1 MESLGPIVSQMDR
14 PMISLQS
21 LAGPRGIPIFG
32 NARQIIPEKMHQ
44 QLEEWSQIFGD
55 RYKIVLG
62 SRQVLVCSNPDDIA
76 ALLKDRPNRFRRTT
90 RLEMVAKELQ
100 MAGLF
105 AANGEDW
112 RRQRTLV
119 MQAFNPIH
127 VKSYF
132 PSLQTVAQRFQKRLA
147 RQADAGIAFEMEPDL
162 MRYTVDVTAGLAF
175 GTDMNTIESDGE
187 IIQEHL
193 NDIFR
198 MLQKRLFA
206 PFPYWHWFR
215 LSEDRAL
222 DRSVQKVGEYIATFI
237 HDTHERMAKNPALY
251 EHPENLLEAM
261 IAARDEDDTK
271 LSQSDLTGNV
281 MTILLAGEDTTAH
294 TLAWTIYLLHNHA
307 DMFLRVREEADRV
320 MGKNAVASS
329 HEQLKQM
336 DFIEA
341 CINESMRLRPVAPVI
356 GGEANCDTEVANVS
370 MPKGTMVLLLSRVAA
385 TDEQHFLNAL
395 DFYPDRWLSPPSDE
409 NNRKVCVP
417 FGAGPR
423 LCPGR
428 FLALEEMKIV
438 ISLIA
443 KNFDIERLD
452 TPDGK
457 PVQERM
463 TFTMAPKGLRLTLRH
478 RTQRVH

>member
-1 MESLGPIVSQMDR
+1 MKSLSVADSQNGR
-14 PMISLQS
+14 PMMSLHS
-21 LAGPRGIPIFG
+21 LAGPRGIPVFG
-32 NARQIIPEKMHQ
+32 NARQIIPEQMHR
-44 QLEEWSQIFGD
+44 QLEDWSQLFGE
-55 RYKIVLG
+55 RYKIALG
-62 SRQVLVCSNPDDIA
+62 PRQVLVCSNPDDIA
-76 ALLKDRPNRFRRTT
+76 AVLKDRPTRFRRTT

-132 PSLQTVAQRFQKRLA
+132 PSLQTVAQRFLKRLA
-147 RQADAGIAFEMEPDL
+147 RQVDTGVAFEMEPDL

-175 GTDMNTIESDGE
+175 GTDMNTIESEGE
-187 IIQEHL
+187 NVQKHL

-206 PFPYWHWFR
+206 PFPYWHWFK

-222 DRSVQKVGEYIATFI
+222 DQSVRRVGEAIATFI
-237 HDTHERMAKNPALY
+237 QAAHERMAQNLALY
-251 EHPENLLEAM
+251 ERPENLLEAM
-261 IAARDEDDTK
+261 IAARDQDDTR
-271 LSQSDLTGNV
+271 LSESDLTGNV

-294 TLAWTIYLLHNHA
+294 TLAWTIYLLHQHPNV
-307 DMFLRVREEADRV
+307 FLRVREEADKV
-320 MGKNAVASS
+320 MGMDTVASS
-329 HEQLKQM
+329 HEQLRQM

-341 CINESMRLRPVAPVI
+341 CINESMRLRPVAPII
-356 GGEANCDTEVANVS
+356 GGEANMDTEVADVS
-370 MPKGTMVLLLSRVAA
+370 IKKGTMVLLLSRAGA
-385 TDEQHFLNAL
+385 TDSRHFVNAL
-395 DFYPDRWLSPPSDE
+395 DFYPDRWLAPASHE
-409 NNRKVCVP
+409 NNRKVCIP
-417 FGAGPR
+417 FGSGPR

-428 FLALEEMKIV
+428 FLALEEMKIL
-438 ISLIA
+438 ISLVA

-457 PVQERM
+457 PAQERM
-463 TFTMAPKGLRLTLRH
+463 TFTMAPKGLRLKLRH
-478 RTQRVH
+478 RSLHAR